1 MNLSFSKKYN
11 LNKNLPIHK
20 KIILINVIIFCLPL
34 VINTVLFLFNLKTYS
49 FFSFF
54 ELNPQL
60 DYFFKNIWTIITYAF
75 IHLDF
80 FHIFW
85 NMFILYFASEYF
97 LNFFDEKKYI
107 KIYFY
112 GILFGGI
119 FFVLSYNLFPVFKD
133 NFTSLIGSSA
143 AVYSVLIFNGVI
155 RY

>member
-1 MNLSFSKKYN
+1 MNLSFLKKYN
-11 LNKNLPIHK
+11 FNNNLPIYK

-34 VINTVLFLFNLKTYS
+34 VINTVLFLFNFKTHS

-60 DYFFKNIWTIITYAF
+60 DYLFKNIWTIITYAF

-85 NMFILYFASEYF
+85 NMFILYFASKYF

-107 KIYFY
+107 KTYFY

-119 FFVLSYNLFPVFKD
+119 FFVLSYNPILSF
-133 NFTSLIGSSA
+133 
-143 AVYSVLIFNGVI
+143 
-155 RY
+155 